1 MKVAKT
7 VIKNDYVISYSK
19 YSVDNLI
26 DVDIDGVDLKD
37 YPDFSDAYVTAAT
50 FKDTG
55 VELTETELDELNDKS
70 DIRYDL
76 VYNWLF

>member
-1 MKVAKT
+1 MST
-7 VIKNDYVISYSK
+7 VVKNEDVTGYSK
-19 YSVDNLI
+19 FDIDNLI
-26 DVDIDGVDLKD
+26 DVEIDNVDFKD
-37 YPDFSDAYVTAAT
+37 YPDFCDANIVSAT

-55 VELTETELDELNDKS
+55 VELTEKELDILNDRE